1 MIYSFDLNNINDK
14 NCFNL
19 DVFTWIFRLLS
30 KMFIMIMESLKKARK
45 ESAILLNNKD
55 EQCNK
60 QFLLVGD
67 RFMPNMHLRQ
77 SGFTYSPCGQFPKYK
92 DWIHKLKEK
101 VGSRYIDQNEFR

>member
-1 MIYSFDLNNINDK
+1 
-14 NCFNL
+14 
-19 DVFTWIFRLLS
+19 
-30 KMFIMIMESLKKARK
+30 MFIMIMESLKKARK

-67 RFMPNMHLRQ
+67 RFMSNIHLRQ

-92 DWIHKLKEK
+92 D
-101 VGSRYIDQNEFR
+101 